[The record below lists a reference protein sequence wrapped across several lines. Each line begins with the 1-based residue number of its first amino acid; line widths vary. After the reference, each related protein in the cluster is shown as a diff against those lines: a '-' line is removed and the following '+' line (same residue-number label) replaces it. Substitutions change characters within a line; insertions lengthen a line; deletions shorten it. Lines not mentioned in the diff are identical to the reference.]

1 MKKGMT
7 KEETLNLFDRV
18 KKLYV
23 RVQLSDNKKYW
34 ERWVSRSKR
43 KWVLDKTRMT
53 LDDAMKSQQDII
65 DNNYRNLFNVVT
77 KK

>member
-7 KEETLNLFDRV
+7 KDETLNLFDRV

-53 LDDAMKSQQDII
+53 LDDAMSSQQDII
-65 DNNYRNLFNVVT
+65 NNNYRNLFNIVT

>member
-18 KKLYV
+18 KKLYF

-53 LDDAMKSQQDII
+53 LDEVMKSQQDII

>member
-7 KEETLNLFDRV
+7 KEETVSLFDRI
-18 KKLYV
+18 KNLYV
-23 RVQLSDNKKYW
+23 RVQLSDNKKYY
-34 ERWVSRSKR
+34 ERWVSRTKR

-53 LDDAMKSQQDII
+53 LDDVMKSQQDIVN
-65 DNNYRNLFNVVT
+65 NNYRNLFNIVT

>member
-18 KKLYV
+18 KKLYF

-53 LDDAMKSQQDII
+53 LDEAMKSQQDII
-65 DNNYRNLFNVVT
+65 DNNYRNLFNLVT